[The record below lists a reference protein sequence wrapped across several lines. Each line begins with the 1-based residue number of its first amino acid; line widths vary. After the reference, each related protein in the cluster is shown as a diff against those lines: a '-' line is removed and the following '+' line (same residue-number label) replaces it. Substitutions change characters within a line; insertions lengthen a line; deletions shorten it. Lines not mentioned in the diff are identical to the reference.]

1 MRPDRVDHERCDLCG
16 LCAEVCG
23 RGIYIERDGVMEYDP
38 EGRCIDCGHCAAVCP
53 CDALVFEDGSL
64 PPALDRGAFPDAGGL
79 LHFLRSRRST
89 RRFKKETPPRELLEQ
104 LVEAARYAPTGT
116 NKQDVRAVLVTDTGR
131 IDRLRKLI
139 MARYGAYERHLGNP
153 VKRFFLK
160 TLVDR
165 RLGDP
170 GIRRYLTGFMNDWR
184 AGRDVLFH
192 DAPVLAF
199 LYAGS
204 EASTPRDDC
213 CIALCHM
220 ILMAERVGLGSCLL
234 GTAEAAFAKTPSL
247 NDCIEIPR
255 ACTVSAAAC
264 FGYPRIRFRR
274 LAERSPLEVKW
285 L

>member
-1 MRPDRVDHERCDLCG
+1 MRPDRVDHALCDLCG

-23 RGIYIERDGVMEYDP
+23 RGIYIERDGVMEYAP

-53 CDALVFEDGSL
+53 CDALVFADGSL
-64 PPALDRGAFPDAGGL
+64 PPALDRGALPDAGGL

-89 RRFKKETPPRELLEQ
+89 RRFKKETPPRELLER

-116 NKQDVRAVLVTDTGR
+116 NKQDVRAVMVTDPGR
-131 IDRLRKLI
+131 IDRLRTLI
-139 MARYGAYERHLGNP
+139 MARYGSYERHLGNS
-153 VKRFFLK
+153 VKRFLLK
-160 TLVDR
+160 TFVDR

-170 GIRRYLTGFMNDWR
+170 GIRRYLETFMNDWR
-184 AGRDVLFH
+184 AGRDVLLH
-192 DAPVLAF
+192 DAPVLVL

-204 EASTPRDDC
+204 DASTPRDDC
-213 CIALCHM
+213 RIALDHM
-220 ILMAERVGLGSCLL
+220 VLVAETLDLGSCLL
-234 GTAEAAFAKTPSL
+234 GTVEAAFARTPAL

-255 ACTVSAAAC
+255 NRTVTAAAC

-274 LAERSPLEVKW
+274 LAERTPLEVKW